1 MKRHIYN
8 ISILILL
15 LALIAININ
24 TVMNGHFHLIGN
36 GRILFHAHP
45 FEKSDSSTQPPLSH
59 HSNTDLLFLGCMTTL
74 LNQAILVAIFFF
86 VFQQFLNFY
95 AFTLLR
101 VRPVFERIYFYLRAP
116 PSLSLVS

>member
-8 ISILILL
+8 ISILFLL

-45 FEKSDSSTQPPLSH
+45 FENGDSSPQPQSSH
-59 HSNTDLLFLGCMTTL
+59 HSNTDLLLFGCMTSL
-74 LNQAILVAIFFF
+74 LNQALLIVIFYFI
-86 VFQQFLNFY
+86 FQQSLDFY
-95 AFTLLR
+95 AFTLLKLQF
-101 VRPVFERIYFYLRAP
+101 VFERIQFYLRAP
-116 PSLSLVS
+116 PLTSPVS